1 MRDALQETDLSSVEL
16 SHFSPERCGV
26 KDLEFWGAVEAMEMG
41 GKWRAN
47 SSFVIGHSSFVIE
60 NLTAGIATGFQWQ
73 MKNDQ

>member
-41 GKWRAN
+41 GKCGLIRHLL
-47 SSFVIGHSSFVIE
+47 G
-60 NLTAGIATGFQWQ
+60 
-73 MKNDQ
+73 